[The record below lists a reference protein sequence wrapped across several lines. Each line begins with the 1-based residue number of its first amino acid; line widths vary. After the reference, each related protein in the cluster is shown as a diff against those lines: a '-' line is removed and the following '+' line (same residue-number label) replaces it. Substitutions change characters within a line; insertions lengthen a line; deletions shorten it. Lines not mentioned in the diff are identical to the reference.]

1 MFSFVSGAVTSG
13 LNAIKRISG
22 SPGINDILEAFST
35 VGAAVL
41 DAAGLNFGQDY
52 RDIKV
57 SFWRLKDASYLLV
70 HRRYG

>member
-1 MFSFVSGAVTSG
+1 MFSFVSGAVRSG
-13 LNAIKRISG
+13 LNAIKRIH
-22 SPGINDILEAFST
+22 GINGILKAFST

-57 SFWRLKDASYLLV
+57 SFFDA
-70 HRRYG
+70 

>member
-1 MFSFVSGAVTSG
+1 MSGAVRSG
-13 LNAIKRISG
+13 LNAIKRIH
-22 SPGINDILEAFST
+22 GINGILKAFST

-57 SFWRLKDASYLLV
+57 SFFDA
-70 HRRYG
+70 